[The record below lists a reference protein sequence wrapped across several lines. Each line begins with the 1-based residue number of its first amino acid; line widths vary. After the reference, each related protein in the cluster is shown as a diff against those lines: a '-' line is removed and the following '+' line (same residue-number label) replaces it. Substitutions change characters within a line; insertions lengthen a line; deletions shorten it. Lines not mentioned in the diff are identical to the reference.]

1 MADAL
6 GRRSQRP
13 DRVDRRRELSLKR
26 RDPKRRRLAYLL
38 IGVLLI
44 VVAGISIAAYSI
56 KFVFPNRELIVRVN
70 DVAYTRGDLVKLLAA
85 KQAQI
90 ELLGATF
97 KSGREI
103 FEALQQFIETE
114 MIATVAP
121 EHGVTVSDE
130 EVDEEIRRL
139 FTPSAGDAEV
149 APGQLEREFADR
161 YDAFLNDIQL
171 SRAEFREEIRK
182 QLLRERF
189 KQYIGESVAEVAP
202 QIRVHRIVMNPRGEI
217 DLMRQKYD
225 DFRDSST
232 DPDQIR
238 AAFKAIVREF
248 SSDNSE
254 IVRKGGDLGWA
265 PRGVF
270 KEYDDLIFGLEV
282 GELSL
287 QVPNFDDPEQIY
299 FFLVSEKDE
308 ARQIDPANLDR
319 LKTKALQDWL
329 NDERANHEVYAQL
342 DSDIY
347 AWMLD
352 QLRLTTT
359 ITPTAIPNPLGL
371 QP

>member
-1 MADAL
+1 MAETP
-6 GRRSQRP
+6 GRRSKRT

-38 IGVLLI
+38 IGVLLV

-85 KQAQI
+85 KQAQF
-90 ELLGATF
+90 ELLGSTF

-103 FEALQQFIETE
+103 FEALQQLIETE

-121 EHGVTVSDE
+121 DYGVSVSEE

-139 FTPSAGDAEV
+139 FTSRGGGDV
-149 APGQLEREFADR
+149 APAQLEREFAER
-161 YDAFLNDIQL
+161 YGAFLNEIQL
-171 SRAEFREEIRK
+171 SRTEFREEIRK

-189 KQYIGESVAEVAP
+189 KQYIGESVPEIVP
-202 QIRVHRIVMNPRGEI
+202 QVRVHRIVLDPRDEL
-217 DLMRQKYD
+217 DLIREKYD
-225 DFRDSST
+225 DLRDSSI
-232 DPDQIR
+232 DPEHIR
-238 AAFKAIVREF
+238 AVFKVIVREF
-248 SSDNSE
+248 SRDDSE
-254 IVRKGGDLGWA
+254 IIRKGGDLGWA

-270 KEYDDLIFGLEV
+270 KEYDDLIFSLEV

-287 QVPNFDDPEQIY
+287 QVPNFNNPEQIY

-308 ARQIDPANLDR
+308 ARQVDPENLDR

>member
-1 MADAL
+1 MAEAP
-6 GRRSQRP
+6 GRRSKRT

-85 KQAQI
+85 KQAQF
-90 ELLGATF
+90 ELVGNTF
-97 KSGREI
+97 KSGREV
-103 FEALQQFIETE
+103 FEALQQLIETE

-121 EHGVTVSDE
+121 EHGVTVSE
-130 EVDEEIRRL
+130 EEIDEEIRRL
-139 FTPSAGDAEV
+139 FTPSAGNADI
-149 APGQLEREFADR
+149 APGQLEREFEER
-161 YDAFLNDIQL
+161 YGAFVNEIQL
-171 SRAEFREEIRK
+171 SRTEFREEIRK

-189 KQYIGESVAEVAP
+189 KQYIGESVPEVLP
-202 QIRVHRIVMNPRGEI
+202 QIRVHRIVLDPRD
-217 DLMRQKYD
+217 DLDLVRQKYD
-225 DFRDSST
+225 DFRDSSV
-232 DPDQIR
+232 DPEHIR
-238 AAFKAIVREF
+238 TAFKAIVREF
-248 SSDNSE
+248 SRDNAE
-254 IVRKGGDLGWA
+254 VVRRGGDLGWA
-265 PRGVF
+265 PKGVF
-270 KEYDDLIFGLEV
+270 KEYDDLIFSLDV

-287 QVPNFDDPEQIY
+287 QVPNFNNPEQIY
-299 FFLVSEKDE
+299 FFLVSEKDD
-308 ARQIDPANLDR
+308 ARQVDPVNLDR

-347 AWMLD
+347 AWMLG

-359 ITPTAIPNPLGL
+359 ITPTAIPDPLGL
-371 QP
+371 QR

>member
-1 MADAL
+1 M
-6 GRRSQRP
+6 
-13 DRVDRRRELSLKR
+13 SLKR
-26 RDPKRRRLAYLL
+26 RDPRRRRLAYLL

-103 FEALQQFIETE
+103 FEALQQLIETE

-121 EHGVTVSDE
+121 EHGITVSEE
-130 EVDEEIRRL
+130 EVDQEIRRL
-139 FTPSAGDAEV
+139 FTPSAGGADV
-149 APGQLEREFADR
+149 APGQLEREFSER
-161 YDAFLNDIQL
+161 YGAFLNEIQL
-171 SRAEFREEIRK
+171 SRSEFREEIRK

-189 KQYIGESVAEVAP
+189 KQYIGESVPEVAP
-202 QIRVHRIVMNPRGEI
+202 QIRVHRIVLNPQDEL
-217 DLMRQKYD
+217 DLIRQIYD
-225 DFRDSST
+225 DIRDSST
-232 DPDQIR
+232 DPEQIR
-238 AAFKAIVREF
+238 EAFKYIVRNY
-248 SSDNSE
+248 SKDDPE

-265 PRGVF
+265 PKGVF
-270 KEYDDLIFGLEV
+270 KEYDDLIFSLEV

-287 QVPNFDDPEQIY
+287 QVPNFDNPEQIY

-308 ARQIDPANLDR
+308 ARQIDPENLDR

-359 ITPTAIPNPLGL
+359 ITPTAIPDPFGI